1 MRSIFLFLLAIT
13 STTLLAQT
21 NIRGVINQYTAAS
34 GITCSNSILVSDAG
48 SFSPGDKVLIVQMKG
63 ATIDLSNTA
72 SFGNITDYG
81 QVGKYEMNEVS
92 SIATGELFLTYTI
105 ENTYAF
111 DSYVQ
116 VVRIPVY
123 GDVLI
128 DSTLTCQAW
137 NGSTGGILALIAEG
151 TVTLQADI
159 HANEQGF
166 RGGDDMNYTDS
177 CPFGL
182 SWNGYRTDTE
192 SGDGAVKGE
201 GFAEVGDDLRAGR
214 GKLANGGG
222 GGNDHN
228 AGGGGGSQGGAG
240 GVGGERVES
249 LFSCPGPG
257 TGQSGV
263 VPDHSNAANRIY
275 LGGGGGAGH
284 GNNGNS
290 QAGGHGGGII
300 FIAAASIDGNGFTIS
315 ANGQNGPSINGDGG
329 SGGGAGG
336 SLLLDIGAITSD
348 FQVELKGGNGSNVSG
363 NACTGP
369 GGGGGGGVLRH
380 TGISL
385 PAGIFSD
392 LAGGTAGTT
401 TTASSPC
408 YEESNGA
415 SNGET
420 GLTVAEWPVN
430 YSDEVFIAN
439 FAIAGT
445 DTVICAG
452 NTVSLFAAGGSSYSW
467 SPADG
472 LSDPTIADPLCT
484 IETPTTYIVS
494 VTNDAGCTDTAQ
506 VFIDVVPGV
515 TAVAGPD
522 TTLCGPNQIFFFA
535 SGGDTYSW
543 SPTTGMTDSEIA
555 DPLVF
560 VSTTTDY
567 YVTVGNGVCSD
578 IDTVSVT
585 ILPLPVLETLPD
597 TTICAGETITLYVSG
612 ADTYSWWPADSVP
625 CVDCAM
631 MDVTPGGS
639 TSFFVTGTNADGC
652 TATISFEVKVEIC
665 NSIEELAHADI
676 RVYPNPASTQIWIE
690 WQDTNANSCVFL
702 LTDMNGRIVQEEH
715 LIAGN
720 HIYMIHLNNIPSGNY
735 MYTLASDKYQK
746 TGTVVIE

>member
-1 MRSIFLFLLAIT
+1 MRYIFLLLAVYNL
-13 STTLLAQT
+13 SSLHAQT
-21 NIRGVINQYTAAS
+21 SISGIINDYTPAS
-34 GITCSNSILVSDAG
+34 GVTCSNSILVADAAPFG
-48 SFSPGDKVLIVQMKG
+48 PGDKVLIVQMKG
-63 ATIDLSNTA
+63 ASIDLTNTA
-72 SFGNITDYG
+72 SFGNISDYG
-81 QVGKYEMNEVS
+81 NAGRYEINEVAS
-92 SIATGELFLTYTI
+92 VSTGELFLTYSI
-105 ENTYAF
+105 ENSYDF
-111 DSYVQ
+111 DNYVQ

-128 DSTLTCQAW
+128 DSTLTCAAW
-137 NGSTGGILALIAEG
+137 NGSTGGILALISEG
-151 TVTLQADI
+151 TITLQADI
-159 HANEQGF
+159 HTDEKGF
-166 RGGDDMNYTDS
+166 RGGDDMNYSDS

-201 GFAEVGDDLRAGR
+201 GIAEVGDDLRAGR

-263 VPDHSNAANRIY
+263 VPDHSNAANRIFP
-275 LGGGGGAGH
+275 GGGGGAGH

-300 FIAAASIDGNGFTIS
+300 FISAATLDGNGFTIS

-336 SLLLDIGAITSD
+336 ALLLDIGGIASD

-380 TGISL
+380 TGTTL

-408 YEESNGA
+408 YEDSNGA
-415 SNGET
+415 SDGET
-420 GLTVAEWPVN
+420 GITVSEWPVT

-445 DTVICAG
+445 DTIICAG
-452 NTVSLFAAGGSSYSW
+452 NSIPLFADGGSSYSW

-472 LSDPTIADPLCT
+472 LSDPASSEPICTLEATTIYT
-484 IETPTTYIVS
+484 VT
-494 VTNDAGCTDTAQ
+494 VTNDAGCSDTAQ
-506 VFIDVVPGV
+506 VTIDVVPGV

-522 TTLCGPNQIFFFA
+522 TTLCGPNQIFFYA

-543 SPTTGMTDSEIA
+543 TPTTGMTDSEIA

-560 VSTTTDY
+560 VSATTDY
-567 YVTVGNGVCSD
+567 YVTVSNGVCSD
-578 IDTVSVT
+578 IDTVSVA

-612 ADTYSWWPADSVP
+612 ADTYSWWPEDSVP
-625 CVDCAM
+625 CVDCAI

-639 TSFFVTGTNADGC
+639 TSYFVTGTNADGC
-652 TATISFEVKVEIC
+652 TSTVSFEVKVEIC
-665 NSIEELAHADI
+665 NGIEQNSATNIL
-676 RVYPNPASTQIWIE
+676 VYPNPATEQLWIE
-690 WQDTNANSCVFL
+690 WQEINSMSCIFTL
-702 LTDMNGRIVQEEH
+702 SDINGRMIQEQK
-715 LIAGN
+715 LLAGN
-720 HIYMIHLNNIPSGNY
+720 HIYTIIIDELSAGTY
-735 MYTLASDKYQK
+735 FYTILSESVQK
-746 TGTVVIE
+746 TGTIVIE